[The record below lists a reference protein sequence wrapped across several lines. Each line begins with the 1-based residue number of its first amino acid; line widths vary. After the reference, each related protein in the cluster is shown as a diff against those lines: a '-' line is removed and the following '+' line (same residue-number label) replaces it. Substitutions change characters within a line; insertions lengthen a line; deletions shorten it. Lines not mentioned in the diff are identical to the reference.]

1 MVQVM
6 EPIMRNARL
15 FTDTGKATINR
26 MAGQFSE
33 MV

>member
-1 MVQVM
+1 MAQVM
-6 EPIMRNARL
+6 EPIMRNTRL
-15 FTDTGKATINR
+15 FADTGEATINR

>member
-1 MVQVM
+1 MAQVM
-6 EPIMRNARL
+6 EPVMRNTRL
-15 FTDTGKATINR
+15 FTDTGEAAINR

>member
-1 MVQVM
+1 MAQVM

-15 FTDTGKATINR
+15 FADTGEATINR